1 MGAQRFRDD
10 DPMLDDRATG
20 VLLLCVVVV
29 AACRLTMLAVETE
42 VLCSVLQKGGI
53 GQFLAGRVTSWFTSV
68 MGDGLESSF
77 GRVAKVY
84 AVNYKSC
91 SCFCFVCR

>member
-29 AACRLTMLAVETE
+29 AACRSTMLAVETE
-42 VLCSVLQKGGI
+42 VLCSVLQRRGI
-53 GQFLAGRVTSWFTSV
+53 GQFLAGRVTSWSQVLWWTASSPL
-68 MGDGLESSF
+68 LEGWSRF
-77 GRVAKVY
+77 MP
-84 AVNYKSC
+84 
-91 SCFCFVCR
+91 